1 MARTTGEQQGGGR
14 DDGKEEKQKADKQQV
29 SSPNIPQKMSPRKE
43 HETGSS
49 ATGKETGQDAVSLL
63 KSDHRK
69 VEALF
74 KHYEKTKDDEDART
88 DLVEQI
94 AQEFLTHSRIEEEIF
109 YPACLGKV
117 EMDMLEEAQVEH
129 DGAKLLLSQL
139 RHSSPDAPYF
149 DAKVKVLCEYIRHHV
164 AEEEKS
170 GDGIFDAAVKAGVD
184 VEALGKEISQRREE
198 IAQRV
203 KEESTPPTPS
213 LNQPKGDNR
222 KETMM
227 AQQDYLERSRNRSSS
242 RYDEDDDYRGGNG
255 GGRRMPP
262 RDEEGRFMSED
273 RGDDR
278 RYRSG
283 SSGRNRDEDDR
294 GRSSGRQGSGWY
306 GDSEGHSEASRRGWD
321 ERRGYRDDEDD
332 RRYRSSARSREDD
345 DYERGGSSR
354 SRASGRYDEDERGR
368 GHGGWFGDPEGHAE
382 ASRRGWD
389 ERGRSSRD
397 DDDDRR
403 YRSSRSRDDDD
414 YGRGG
419 PSRSRASSRDDDDDR
434 GRGHGG
440 WFGDTRG
447 HSEAARRGWANR

>member
-14 DDGKEEKQKADKQQV
+14 DDGKDEKQKADKQEA
-29 SSPNIPQKMSPRKE
+29 SSPTLSQKAAPGKQP
-43 HETGSS
+43 ETGSS
-49 ATGKETGQDAVSLL
+49 AIGKETGGKETGNDAVSLL

-74 KHYEKTKDDEDART
+74 KRYEKAKDDEDAKT

-109 YPACLGKV
+109 YPACRGKV

-129 DGAKLLLSQL
+129 DSGKLLLSQL
-139 RHSSPDAPYF
+139 RRSSPDAPYF
-149 DAKVKVLCEYIRHHV
+149 DAKVKVLSEYIKHHV

-184 VEALGKEISQRREE
+184 IEALGQEISQCREE

-203 KEESTPPTPS
+203 KEESTPRTPS
-213 LNQPKGDNR
+213 FNQPKGDNR

-227 AQQDYLERSRNRSSS
+227 AQQDYQERSRSRSSS
-242 RYDEDDDYRGGNG
+242 RYDDDDDYRGGND

-294 GRSSGRQGSGWY
+294 GRGSGRQGSGWY
-306 GDSEGHSEASRRGWD
+306 GDSEGHS
-321 ERRGYRDDEDD
+321 
-332 RRYRSSARSREDD
+332 
-345 DYERGGSSR
+345 
-354 SRASGRYDEDERGR
+354 
-368 GHGGWFGDPEGHAE
+368 E

-419 PSRSRASSRDDDDDR
+419 SRSRASSRDDDDDR

-440 WFGDTRG
+440 WFGDSRG